1 MNIRDA
7 RKLLEQRV
15 LGHVGG
21 LGFEVSTIED
31 DMLARATG
39 FKLTKI
45 LLTRRDFE
53 THELVKDFYGINSRF
68 RYITELIP
76 EIDLETAYYLIR
88 RDRFGKDI
96 EEIKE
101 ELRSGR
107 KDRKD
112 IITSIF
118 LDRERS

>member
-21 LGFEVSTIED
+21 LGFEVGTIED

-53 THELVKDFYGINSRF
+53 THELVKDF
-68 RYITELIP
+68 LQ
-76 EIDLETAYYLIR
+76 
-88 RDRFGKDI
+88 
-96 EEIKE
+96 
-101 ELRSGR
+101 
-107 KDRKD
+107 
-112 IITSIF
+112 
-118 LDRERS
+118 